1 MSVVR
6 AHVREQL
13 AAKVLRHGVVIW
25 DDPEGSYLDSAADLA
40 PNDATFF
47 GYDGSWYELRR
58 RVEELLG
65 QPAPPRLVIHVP
77 IEPPIDDP
85 MAELRAATGLE
96 RSFRIILSTALT
108 QALTGELPG
117 KRIEEVIE
125 SARTLAEAEAILDE
139 GGSGPIILMKAL
151 GTSEPIEL
159 TLRLATGEAED
170 PLMDSNVRSE
180 AIRFLAHHIGGE
192 YRANSNLSS
201 AVTQRLLASEV
212 SKAGIERDRVAVSS
226 FTTTEL
232 GRCSE
237 VITRWKADR
246 TRLSALR
253 DRMSEAAES
262 LGIESLEWSSG
273 LIPFD
278 SAPVFDTLA
287 LREYVRL
294 SNESHHQ
301 AAADLAEV
309 RLQGFWARW
318 DHESTAL
325 RLWSVAAAAARL
337 QAGVL
342 SAPLPSTDPAGILR
356 LYESE
361 TWRIDNA
368 HRQLDHGLTR
378 LDSLGV
384 LEEVARTARGAYES
398 WLDGYLRAFTSSV
411 EQHGL
416 QSDGLSSQ
424 ALVHRELVNPQVSKG
439 HRVAYFFVDA
449 LRYELGR
456 ELVVTLQRAFGEDSV
471 RVSGVIG
478 ASPSI
483 TPVGMANL
491 LPRADE
497 ALALS
502 LDSTN
507 SLVVT
512 IDGTP
517 VMTPADRLTVLQAAH
532 GKVGDIVLDDLMTLG
547 EADIEERMAGAKVA
561 MVRSQEI
568 DEGGESG
575 KLAVAH
581 SYFPIVLDHLR
592 RAVAKLSHAG
602 FDRFVMSSD
611 HGFLILSRDLSQSRI
626 IPKPGGRGEM
636 HRRVFIGSGG
646 AAGAELLRVPLSE
659 VGIPGQLDLLVPR
672 GLGLISAGGSRGFFH
687 GGLSPQELMVPVIT
701 VSMDASQATRAVSVE
716 AVISS
721 KITSEIFTAKLI
733 LKSGLFAVEPLDVG
747 VTAVRVSD
755 GEEIGRIV
763 AAGGA
768 DNEEGLIRLSPDV
781 EALLS
786 FQVTRSLNKG
796 DKVELRVMDV
806 RTDRRLSTSKPA
818 QVAITL
824 VVDS

>member
-6 AHVREQL
+6 SYVREQL

-25 DDPEGSYLDSAADLA
+25 DDPEQSYVDSASDLA
-40 PNDATFF
+40 PTDATFV
-47 GYDGSWYELRR
+47 GYDSSWYELRR
-58 RVEELLG
+58 RVEDLLS
-65 QPAPPRLVIHVP
+65 QSAPPRLVIHVP
-77 IEPPIDDP
+77 VEAPVEDP
-85 MAELRAATGLE
+85 LAELRAATGLE
-96 RSFRIILSTALT
+96 RSFRIILSTALK
-108 QALTGELPG
+108 QALAGELPG
-117 KRIEEVIE
+117 KRLEEVIE
-125 SARTLAEAEAILDE
+125 SARTLAEAEAILE
-139 GGSGPIILMKAL
+139 KGGSGPIILTKAL
-151 GTSEPIEL
+151 GTSEPTEL
-159 TLRLATGEAED
+159 TLRLATGEVED
-170 PLMDSNVRSE
+170 SLQDSNVRAE
-180 AIRFLAHHIGGE
+180 ATRFLAQHIGGD
-192 YRANSNLSS
+192 YGATVNLSS
-201 AVTQRLLASEV
+201 AVTRRLLASEILG
-212 SKAGIERDRVAVSS
+212 AGIERDGASIGS
-226 FTTTEL
+226 FTSTEL
-232 GRCSE
+232 VRCSE
-237 VITRWKADR
+237 VIARWKADR

-253 DRMSEAAES
+253 DRMSEEAES
-262 LGIESLEWSSG
+262 LGIDTLVWAPV
-273 LIPFD
+273 LIRLD

-287 LREYVRL
+287 LHEYVRL
-294 SNESHHQ
+294 SNEADHEE
-301 AAADLAEV
+301 AAELAEV

-337 QAGVL
+337 QAGIL
-342 SAPLPSTDPAGILR
+342 SAPSPSTDPAGILR
-356 LYESE
+356 QYESE
-361 TWRIDNA
+361 TWLIDNA

-378 LDSLGV
+378 LDALGD
-384 LEEVARTARGAYES
+384 LEEVARAARGSYES

-416 QSDGLSSQ
+416 QSDGLSRQ
-424 ALVHRELVNPQVSKG
+424 ALVHRQQVDPEVSKG

-456 ELVVTLQRAFGEDSV
+456 ELAVTLQRAFGEDAV
-471 RVSGVIG
+471 RVSGAIG
-478 ASPSI
+478 AAPSI

-517 VMTPADRLTVLQAAH
+517 VMTPADRLAVLQAAH

-547 EADIEERMAGAKVA
+547 EADIEERLEGAKVV

-581 SYFPIVLDHLR
+581 TYFPIVLDHLR

-626 IPKPGGRGEM
+626 IPKPGGKGEM

-646 AAGAELLRVPLSE
+646 TAGTELLRVPLSE
-659 VGIPGQLDLLVPR
+659 VGIPGELDLLVPR

-687 GGLSPQELMVPVIT
+687 GGLSPQELLVPVIT
-701 VSMDASQATRAVSVE
+701 VQMDASQATKAVSVE
-716 AVISS
+716 AAISG
-721 KITSEIFTAKLI
+721 KITSEIFTAKLV
-733 LKSGLFAVEPLDVG
+733 LKSGLFAVDPLDVG
-747 VTAVRVSD
+747 VNAVRVSD
-755 GEEIGRIV
+755 GEEIARIV

-786 FQVTRSLNKG
+786 FQVTRSLTKG

-806 RTDRRLSTSKPA
+806 RTDRRLATSKPA
-818 QVAITL
+818 QVATTL
-824 VVDS
+824 VVE